1 MRELNVPIYIYIFIR
16 IKCSHN
22 THKNKAYKA
31 CTLVQTIKLQT
42 TK

>member
-1 MRELNVPIYIYIFIR
+1 MYVFIR

-31 CTLVQTIKLQT
+31 YTLVQTIKLQN
-42 TK
+42 KAL